1 MNEELL
7 NEFSSILK
15 EKNIDINDLLNNF
28 QNSNSESSTNN
39 QSNGT
44 DDNNSENSSNSTSNS
59 SEIPDF
65 LDVSTILKIKNLM
78 SKYKNANSQNVQ
90 LLMSLKP
97 FLRES
102 RREKLDKYAQMLK
115 IAELFENFDLFGG
128 D

>member
-15 EKNIDINDLLNNF
+15 EKNIDLNDLLTNLQNNTSD
-28 QNSNSESSTNN
+28 NSSDKQENN
-39 QSNGT
+39 NTSK
-44 DDNNSENSSNSTSNS
+44 NSSNSTSNS

>member
-44 DDNNSENSSNSTSNS
+44 DDNNSENNSNNTSNS

-65 LDVSTILKIKNLM
+65 IDISTILKIKNLM

-97 FLRES
+97 FLRKS
-102 RREKLDKYAQMLK
+102 RQEKLDKYTQMLK
-115 IAELFENFDLFGG
+115 IAELFENLDIFGG

>member
-44 DDNNSENSSNSTSNS
+44 DDNNSENNSNNTSNS

-65 LDVSTILKIKNLM
+65 IDISTILKIKNLM

>member
-15 EKNIDINDLLNNF
+15 EKNIDLNDLLTNLQNNT
-28 QNSNSESSTNN
+28 S
-39 QSNGT
+39 
-44 DDNNSENSSNSTSNS
+44 DNSSDKQENNKSSNNNSTSNS

-97 FLRES
+97 FLRKS
-102 RREKLDKYAQMLK
+102 RQEKLDKYAQMLK

>member
-15 EKNIDINDLLNNF
+15 EKNIDLNDLLTNLQNNTSDNSSDK
-28 QNSNSESSTNN
+28 QENNKNSNN
-39 QSNGT
+39 
-44 DDNNSENSSNSTSNS
+44 NSTSNS

-97 FLRES
+97 FLRKS
-102 RREKLDKYAQMLK
+102 RQEKLDKYAQMLK

>member
-15 EKNIDINDLLNNF
+15 EKNIDINDLLNSF

-39 QSNGT
+39 QSNET
-44 DDNNSENSSNSTSNS
+44 DNNNSENNSNNTSNS

-65 LDVSTILKIKNLM
+65 IDISTILKIKNLM

-90 LLMSLKP
+90 LLMSLRP
-97 FLRES
+97 FLRKS
-102 RREKLDKYAQMLK
+102 RQEKLDKYAQMLK
-115 IAELFENFDLFGG
+115 IAELFENLDLFGG

>member
-44 DDNNSENSSNSTSNS
+44 DDNNSENNSNNTSNS

-65 LDVSTILKIKNLM
+65 LDVSTILKIKF
-78 SKYKNANSQNVQ
+78 SKCSIINV
-90 LLMSLKP
+90 SKTFP
-97 FLRES
+97 
-102 RREKLDKYAQMLK
+102 
-115 IAELFENFDLFGG
+115 
-128 D
+128 

>member
-44 DDNNSENSSNSTSNS
+44 DDNNSENNSN
-59 SEIPDF
+59 
-65 LDVSTILKIKNLM
+65 
-78 SKYKNANSQNVQ
+78 NVQ

-97 FLRES
+97 FLRKS
-102 RREKLDKYAQMLK
+102 RQEKLDKYTQMLK
-115 IAELFENFDLFGG
+115 IAELFENLDLFGG

>member
-44 DDNNSENSSNSTSNS
+44 DDNNSENNSNNTSNS

-65 LDVSTILKIKNLM
+65 IDISTILKIKNLM

-97 FLRES
+97 FLRKS
-102 RREKLDKYAQMLK
+102 RQEKLDKYTQMLK
-115 IAELFENFDLFGG
+115 IAELFENLDLFGG